1 MLGEHCLEMLRQS
14 VMCHGDVGVIPFEW
28 LHDPER
34 HTYEPTTQ
42 KGALHTCVRWD
53 KLNHWAVSRR
63 VDLFDSSLLAL
74 ERKVSLLP

>member
-1 MLGEHCLEMLRQS
+1 
-14 VMCHGDVGVIPFEW
+14 MCHGDVGVIPFEW